1 VSNALA
7 ALFSRAMSDSPAS
20 SRLALIAA
28 AALFSTGGAAIKA
41 TSLTGWQVACFRSA
55 VAAVALALFLPG
67 ARVRPRDWSRWTV
80 AVGGAYAATM
90 VLFVLANKLTTAA
103 NTIFLQSTAPL
114 YLLLLGPWLLREPIR
129 RRDLL
134 LLLAMATGLALVIA
148 GREERTAIAPD
159 PVTGNALALASG
171 VCWAFTMLGL
181 RRLSRDVAPGAAS
194 PAAAAMVAGN
204 FLAFAATLPL
214 ALPVTSGSTKDALL
228 IGYLGVFQI
237 ALAYAFVGVGL
248 RRVRAL
254 EASLLLLVE
263 PVLNPLIAWL
273 VHGERPGSWTLA
285 GGAVILSAT
294 ALEAVIPGS
303 DRASPPP

>member
-1 VSNALA
+1 
-7 ALFSRAMSDSPAS
+7 MSASPAS

-55 VAAVALALFLPG
+55 VAAVALTLFLPG

-80 AVGGAYAATM
+80 AAGSAYAATM

-129 RRDLL
+129 RRDLA

-159 PVTGNALALASG
+159 PVTGNALALTSG

-181 RRLSRDVAPGAAS
+181 RRLSRDVPPGAPS
-194 PAAAAMVAGN
+194 PASAAMVAGN
-204 FLAFAATLPL
+204 LLAFAATLPM
-214 ALPVTSGSTKDALL
+214 ALPVWGSVKDALL

-237 ALAYAFVGVGL
+237 ALAYVFVGVGL
-248 RRVRAL
+248 RRVGAL

-273 VHGERPGSWTLA
+273 VHGEWPGPWTLA